1 METEFSPLVRA
12 PLEEPG
18 FLVQRKRIERAGDCK
33 FCGSDA
39 CGIDVEVQL
48 IGAQIVI
55 STCPESVSDRI
66 DDRTFPG
73 VVGTDQNVE
82 TRREFYLQ
90 WQSRVEASK
99 ALRKDF

>member
-18 FLVQRKRIERAGDCK
+18 FLVRRKRIERAGDFK

-48 IGAQIVI
+48 IGTEIAI

-66 DDRTFPG
+66 DNCTFPG
-73 VVGTDQNVE
+73 VVGTDKNVE
-82 TRREFYLQ
+82 AWREFQLQ
-90 WQSRVEASK
+90 WRGGLEASK
-99 ALRKDF
+99 ALRKNF